1 MKTRRRWD
9 RASGAVLAITGVFL
23 LVFTVVGL
31 APAVSDL
38 GSTQGHLADE
48 AVLNLAIFGP
58 MLAVVVLST
67 LGCAW
72 LLWRGWRGARAL
84 ALVWIVGAGL
94 FAAQDLAGGGDTC
107 LSRVIAM
114 AAIAVAVLLVGDGS
128 PSPQRPQCRS
138 DGPRQ
143 VRPSI
148 LELDRSDHRLGTPR
162 APRSPWRMG
171 RPPMTGGRSPLA
183 IVTCRAHGGRCG
195 GLRLAIMTQPAKA
208 STEPR

>member
-9 RASGAVLAITGVFL
+9 RAAGAVLAITGVFL

-84 ALVWIVGAGL
+84 ALVWIEGAGL
-94 FAAQDLAGGGDTC
+94 FAAQDLAGGGDTW

-114 AAIAVAVLLVGDGS
+114 VGRQGCDAFGLDRVGDRDVPAGE
-128 PSPQRPQCRS
+128 
-138 DGPRQ
+138 
-143 VRPSI
+143 
-148 LELDRSDHRLGTPR
+148 LEL
-162 APRSPWRMG
+162 
-171 RPPMTGGRSPLA
+171 
-183 IVTCRAHGGRCG
+183 IVDEA
-195 GLRLAIMTQPAKA
+195 
-208 STEPR
+208 